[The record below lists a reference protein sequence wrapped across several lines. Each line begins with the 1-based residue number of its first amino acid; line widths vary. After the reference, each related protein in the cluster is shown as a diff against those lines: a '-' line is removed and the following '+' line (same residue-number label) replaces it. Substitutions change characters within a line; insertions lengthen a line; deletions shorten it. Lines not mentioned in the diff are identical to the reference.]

1 MPVVRNPQFNFREG
15 FCWSDINT
23 TYLKCRLKGRSIND
37 VKSMSLYGLTELV
50 PERYIVSLINS
61 SFISLYVDTFV
72 NNTQTFQ
79 INDARQ
85 LPIVV
90 PTDDELSAI
99 SEIFNKAVEAK
110 QRFFAGKYAD
120 VDEITDLLDDL
131 QVILD
136 NTVFH
141 LYKL

>member
-1 MPVVRNPQFNFREG
+1 
-15 FCWSDINT
+15 
-23 TYLKCRLKGRSIND
+23 
-37 VKSMSLYGLTELV
+37 MSLYGLTELV

-99 SEIFNKAVEAK
+99 SEIFDKAVEVK
-110 QRFFAGKYAD
+110 QRLFAGKYAD
-120 VDEITDLLDDL
+120 VDEINDLLENL

-136 NTVFH
+136 NTVLQ